1 MRFAVSSSYNYLL
14 AMTLTILRDG
24 PRMTLK
30 NGWLERNLL
39 AALTLTVKDEDEDE
53 EDDDLDEEWG
63 FVLFFS

>member
-1 MRFAVSSSYNYLL
+1 MRFAVSSLYNYLL
-14 AMTLTILRDG
+14 SMTLTILRDG

-39 AALTLTVKDEDEDE
+39 AALTLSVKDEDE
-53 EDDDLDEEWG
+53 EDDDLDEEEWV